1 MQEYLTV
8 ILFVAGGILA
18 AAQAVLGWFAKTLWN
33 AVQELK
39 TDLAKLREELPNK
52 YADKDDFKDLAR
64 ELREMF
70 RQIGDKID
78 KKLDKP

>member
-1 MQEYLTV
+1 MDYLT
-8 ILFVAGGILA
+8 IGLFIAGGVLA

-39 TDLAKLREELPNK
+39 IDLSKLREELPTK
-52 YADKDDFKDLAR
+52 YAQRDDFRDLAK

-70 RQIGDKID
+70 REISDKID
-78 KKLDKP
+78 KKMDKS

>member
-1 MQEYLTV
+1 MDYLTV
-8 ILFVAGGILA
+8 ILFIAGGILA

-39 TDLAKLREELPNK
+39 TDLAKLREELPTK
-52 YADKDDFKDLAR
+52 YAQRDDFNQLGQ

-70 RQIGDKID
+70 REIRD
-78 KKLDKP
+78 KLDRKADK